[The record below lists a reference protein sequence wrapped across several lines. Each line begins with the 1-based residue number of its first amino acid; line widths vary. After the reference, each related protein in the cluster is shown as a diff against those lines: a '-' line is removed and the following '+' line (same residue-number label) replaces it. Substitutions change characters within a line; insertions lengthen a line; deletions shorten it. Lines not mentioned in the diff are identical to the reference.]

1 MTKEVQ
7 MTFRVEPELRADFTN
22 AARMFADRPA
32 AQVLREFMRS
42 YVSQSQELA
51 KPEGVQKDAAGWT
64 QSEAVAFECAREVIT
79 DMHAILTGQ
88 IADEASKAAP
98 DTARLASLRAE
109 RSRLFQE
116 RAGLR
121 VKDHEKVARVRAE
134 YGAMVRSWR
143 AENQSAVV

>member
-1 MTKEVQ
+1 MSKEVQ

-22 AARMFADRPA
+22 AARVFADRPA

-42 YVSQSQELA
+42 YVNQSQERTNT
-51 KPEGVQKDAAGWT
+51 GWT
-64 QSEAVAFECAREVIT
+64 QSEAIAFECAREVIT
-79 DMHAILTGQ
+79 DMHAILTSQ
-88 IADEASKAAP
+88 IADEASKAVP
-98 DTARLASLRAE
+98 NTARLASLRAE
-109 RSRLFQE
+109 RSWLFQE

-143 AENQSAVV
+143 AENQSMAV